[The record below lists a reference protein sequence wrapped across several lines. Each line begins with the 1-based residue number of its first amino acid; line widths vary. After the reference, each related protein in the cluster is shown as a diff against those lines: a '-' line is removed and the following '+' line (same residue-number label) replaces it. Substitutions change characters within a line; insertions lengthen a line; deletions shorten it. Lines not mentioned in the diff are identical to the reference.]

1 MNEQL
6 VEKVARAMCVANH
19 VDPDEASNLNG
30 GPCWQL
36 YTTEASAAIDLVLSE
51 ASKAASDQAQ
61 VFRDDADAN
70 RKFGNNEK
78 YKWGMAIARFFD
90 AHAAAILA
98 LGGKK

>member
-6 VEKVARAMCVANH
+6 VEKVARAMCPMQN
-19 VDPDEASNLNG
+19 
-30 GPCWQL
+30 PCGHICL
-36 YTTEASAAIDLVLSE
+36 RCESHARRAIALVGKE
-51 ASKAASDQAQ
+51 CAKVASDQAQ

-90 AHAAAILA
+90 AHAAAILT
-98 LGGKK
+98 LTGEK